1 MNMPLNLSWPPSVNH
16 YWRHVLMKKK
26 NGEAYVK
33 DLISAEGRKYK
44 RTIGQEVLAQYRG
57 DVRTLEGRIRMAV
70 VLYAPDRRRYDIDNR
85 LKALLDALVD
95 AHVMRDDDQVDEI
108 TIKRGPAVS
117 GGMVRVW
124 IQETQV
130 QGKLA

>member
-44 RTIGQEVLAQYRG
+44 RTIGQEVLAQCHG
-57 DVRTLEGRIRMAV
+57 DMRTLEGRIRMAV
-70 VLYAPDRRRYDIDNR
+70 VLYAPDRRSYDIDNR

-95 AHVMRDDDQVDEI
+95 AHVMRNDNQVDEI
-108 TIKRGPAVS
+108 TIKRGPVVS

-124 IQETQV
+124 LQETQV
-130 QGKLA
+130 QGKLT